1 MKRVPFLGLPSL
13 VNQRFAKIA
22 CPVSSVINNED
33 APKSMI
39 KDLIEQRN
47 NKHDLCR
54 GNDIS
59 KRPMANS
66 STYRLKSWWF
76 TAPKL

>member
-22 CPVSSVINNED
+22 CTVFSVINNEHV
-33 APKSMI
+33 PKSI

-66 STYRLKSWWF
+66 STYGLKSWWF